1 MRAVEGHASE
11 ILSASVEKLLAYE
24 EVGFKD
30 LVDQVGGNST
40 KMLAFDL
47 GGPHHHTGIFI
58 FGHMSFL

>member
-47 GGPHHHTGIFI
+47 GGHITTQE
-58 FGHMSFL
+58 FLFLDT